1 MSYFIPHA
9 KREDLKRKTVYD
21 FETQFL
27 LISAIEKRYTSSLNQ
42 MVMKHQGQNN

>member
-1 MSYFIPHA
+1 MESNTMSYFIPHA

-27 LISAIEKRYTSSLNQ
+27 LVGAIGKRFTT
-42 MVMKHQGQNN
+42 